1 MDFQT
6 IVFLTT
12 AGTLILVIMVLAGL
26 VLSARSFTQL
36 ADLVRYIGSLVVQQ
50 HQETQ
55 QVVTSSLTEMEHAIV
70 SNGQGDT
77 HTMPESQAGNTTGTF
92 TSEIK

>member
-36 ADLVRYIGSLVVQQ
+36 AELIRYIGSLVAQQ
-50 HQETQ
+50 HQETRQ
-55 QVVTSSLTEMEHAIV
+55 AVTTLLHEVENGTSS
-70 SNGQGDT
+70 GDQAAT
-77 HTMPESQAGNTTGTF
+77 RTTPESPAGRSTEKPT
-92 TSEIK
+92 